1 MREETCK
8 TCANLECRRWGQ
20 NRPACR
26 DYIEPVDESEEAYR
40 EHMDIRD

>member
-1 MREETCK
+1 MNESCN

-26 DYIEPVDESEEAYR
+26 NYEPSTNEGEEAYK
-40 EHMDIRD
+40 EHLDIYV